1 MFSVEDTIEKVER
14 SFPDKYVSFV
24 GKYKGNY
31 LVCAPRRDGSD
42 LMAIPGASFF
52 VVSKLT
58 GKMRPILPVDDLKGF
73 SRARKHTLFERSEQ
87 L

>member
-1 MFSVEDTIEKVER
+1 MLSVEDTVAKVEK

-42 LMAIPGASFF
+42 LMEIPGVSFF
-52 VVSKLT
+52 VVNRTT

-73 SRARKHTLFERSEQ
+73 SRARTHTLYERSEQ
-87 L
+87 I